1 MTRPPSAARPPGAH
15 VVVGAGGHA
24 KVVIAAM
31 RAMGLRVDAVLDD
44 SRDRWGETF
53 HGAPIL
59 GGIGELA
66 GWPGV
71 RAVITVGNNARRRA
85 IAEAH
90 PGVDWLTVVHPAAIV
105 HESATLGP
113 GAMVMWRAVVEPDVV
128 IGAHAIVNT
137 GAAVCHDARVGDYA
151 HVSVTS
157 TLAGGAVVGHGVF
170 LGMNACVI
178 GTARVGDWAT
188 VGAGAS
194 VVRDVPAGA
203 TAVGVPARVISA
215 KASAG

>member
-1 MTRPPSAARPPGAH
+1 MTVVARPPGAH

-44 SRDRWGETF
+44 NPARWGEVF
-53 HGAPIL
+53 HGAPIV
-59 GGIGELA
+59 GPIGELA
-66 GWPGV
+66 GWPGA
-71 RAVITVGNNARRRA
+71 RAVITLGNNARRRA
-85 IAEAH
+85 VAEAH
-90 PGVDWLTVVHPAAIV
+90 PGVDWLTVIHPAAIV
-105 HESATLGP
+105 HESAGIGA
-113 GAMVMWRAVVEPDVV
+113 GAMVMWRAVVEPDARV
-128 IGAHAIVNT
+128 GAHAIVNT

-157 TLAGGAVVGHGVF
+157 TLAGGAAVGDGVF

-203 TAVGVPARVISA
+203 TAVGVPARVISGRPPA
-215 KASAG
+215 A

>member
-1 MTRPPSAARPPGAH
+1 

-44 SRDRWGETF
+44 NPGRWGEGF

-59 GGIGELA
+59 GGVGELA

-71 RAVITVGNNARRRA
+71 RAVITVGNNARRRD

-128 IGAHAIVNT
+128 VGAHAIINT

-157 TLAGGAVVGHGVF
+157 TLAGEAVIGRGVF

-194 VVRDVPAGA
+194 VVRDIPAGA
-203 TAVGVPARVISA
+203 TAVGCPARVVSA

>member
-1 MTRPPSAARPPGAH
+1 MTPRARAAGAH

-44 SRDRWGETF
+44 NPRRWGEVF
-53 HGAPIL
+53 QGAPVV
-59 GGIGELA
+59 GPIGELA

-71 RAVITVGNNARRRA
+71 RAVITLGNNARRRA
-85 IAEAH
+85 VAEAH
-90 PGVDWLTVVHPAAIV
+90 PGVDWITVVHPAALV
-105 HESATLGP
+105 HESAAIGP
-113 GAMVMWRAVVEPDVV
+113 GAMVMWRAVVEPDARV
-128 IGAHAIVNT
+128 GAHAIINT

-157 TLAGGAVVGHGVF
+157 TLAGEAVVGDGVF

-178 GTARVGDWAT
+178 GTARVGDWAV

-215 KASAG
+215 RRPPG